1 MRKKTKPDGVL
12 EVQTHRSHLAF
23 PNGFNGDAAVT
34 KKTAS
39 LYGVIRVTTTTDKRK
54 QSLFSSVVC
63 DGDMKEQWDVTLCRI
78 SYDLLREWHLLQS
91 PAGQGW
97 EMKEMMFDWS
107 WFWTQQVLQQ
117 SYLKVT
123 LVAVVFFYPA
133 VSHSRLSCTKIK
145 KLRSQLLD
153 INVFWNILC
162 FSCCPYPDIKSW
174 KVQCSS
180 ACRWTWTFH
189 PGVIGCT
196 FKNRAAR
203 PSVTTKPRQLMCC
216 YKDNS
221 AFVRWW
227 GLEIKQ
233 QGLIHWGCGESGSHS
248 LVLCHCSRALPDKG
262 ASQQMLLVN
271 LFIPVPLCV
280 VCFCWRVRWIS
291 CSRSFLTAAL

>member
-1 MRKKTKPDGVL
+1 METW
-12 EVQTHRSHLAF
+12 RS
-23 PNGFNGDAAVT
+23 NET
-34 KKTAS
+34 
-39 LYGVIRVTTTTDKRK
+39 
-54 QSLFSSVVC
+54 SLFAGYHMIFWENDTC
-63 DGDMKEQWDVTLCRI
+63 CREMK
-78 SYDLLREWHLLQS
+78 
-91 PAGQGW
+91 GW

-107 WFWTQQVLQQ
+107 WFWTQQFLQQ

-123 LVAVVFFYPA
+123 SVAVVFFYPA
-133 VSHSRLSCTKIK
+133 VSHSRLSCTKTK